1 MILRD
6 LVDLLQKQFPDTEI
20 PESFLDLSVGSL
32 PDWDSLSHISL
43 LLSIEEHYGI
53 RFSLEEMEELS
64 NMRNI
69 ASALK
74 SHGVD
79 S

>member
-32 PDWDSLSHISL
+32 PQWDALSHISL